1 MSAPGPF
8 ETADPYRFVVRPDG
22 TVVGDDGAGGALAA
36 ALPYTGRLARRMGEL
51 VEAGDLRAME
61 AYGRRRLEVGVT
73 WTPAGEGTYRAV
85 VGGADERAAPAPTV
99 VGVADTSA
107 AVDDCLLRL
116 LALDGVRWGSVV
128 TAGSRVIAARGDR
141 RELHHLAEVGNRM
154 LAILR
159 SLSDQH
165 ATGFMRLR
173 FEGGAVVGA
182 SLGRHALVALTT
194 AGDGGLDELVRV
206 LDETRTVL
214 GGHDLASVPG
224 EFDPDADPDTDP
236 DTVPEP
242 EPVVQTGGPPAAPP
256 LVGARFAGA
265 GAHTERAPRRPL
277 LGRGRLSPSRAGRPR
292 RSPRG

>member
-1 MSAPGPF
+1 MSAPGPS

-85 VGGADERAAPAPTV
+85 VGGADERAAPAPTA
-99 VGVADTSA
+99 VGMADTST
-107 AVDDCLLRL
+107 AVDHFLVRL
-116 LALDGVRWGSVV
+116 LELDAVRWGSVV

-159 SLSDQH
+159 SLADQH

-182 SLGRHALVALTT
+182 SVGRHALVALTT
-194 AGDGGLDELVRV
+194 AYDDGLDELVRV

-224 EFDPDADPDTDP
+224 EFDPDADPDAAR
-236 DTVPEP
+236 VPAAP
-242 EPVVQTGGPPAAPP
+242 EPVVGTGGPPAAPP

-277 LGRGRLSPSRAGRPR
+277 LGGRRVSPSRGGRPR